1 MTMDNAGSAC
11 PDPLLHSFPLPL
23 RETFFALGFPLE
35 IATNDARVL
44 DAARRAFG
52 DFRNRFDAGPIRI
65 YLGVQPG
72 ENGIPPVTTFR
83 ARSNLLSIVCDAG
96 NFAVCDLDAGF
107 AYGWVSSAVA
117 GHSDWLRRRFLDTL
131 VFSCLVQSRLTPVH
145 AACVS
150 RNGRGLLLCAPSGTG
165 KTTLAYACA
174 RQGWTYLG
182 DDAVYLLRDSP
193 EPVILGKPHSLW
205 FVDSAMRLF
214 PELRGRPTVRDP
226 NGELRIELHTPELP
240 GIAIAEQCRA
250 HRVVFL
256 ERMAGSPAGLSAVPR
271 DEALHRLLAELPRF
285 QERVFDEHRRS
296 LEMLVDTGPYL
307 LTYSDCSSAFP
318 LLDSLLE

>member
-1 MTMDNAGSAC
+1 MMDNAGFAC

-44 DAARRAFG
+44 DAARGSFG
-52 DFRNRFDAGPIRI
+52 DFRKRIDAGPIRI

-83 ARSNLLSIVCDAG
+83 ARNHLLSIVCDAG
-96 NFAVCDLDAGF
+96 NFAICDLDAGF

-117 GHSDWLRRRFLDTL
+117 GNSDWLRHRFLDTL
-131 VFSCLVQSRLTPVH
+131 VFSCLAQTRVTPVH

-193 EPVILGKPHSLW
+193 EPVILGKPHSLR
-205 FVDSAMRLF
+205 FVDSAVSLF
-214 PELRGRPTVRDP
+214 PELRGYPTVRDP

-240 GIAIAEQCRA
+240 DFAIAEQCLA

-256 ERMAGSPAGLSAVPR
+256 DRTAGGSADLSALAR
-271 DEALHRLLAELPRF
+271 EEALRRLLADLPRF

-296 LEMLVDTGPYL
+296 LETLVETEAYL

>member
-1 MTMDNAGSAC
+1 MMSNSGFAC

-44 DAARRAFG
+44 DAARRSFG
-52 DFRNRFDAGPIRI
+52 DFRKRYDAGPVRI
-65 YLGVQPG
+65 CLGVQPG

-83 ARSNLLSIVCDAG
+83 ARNHLLSIVCDAD

-117 GHSDWLRRRFLDTL
+117 GQSDWLRRRFLDTL
-131 VFSCLVQSRLTPVH
+131 VFSCLSQSRLTPVH

-174 RQGWTYLG
+174 HHGWTYLG

-193 EPVILGKPHSLW
+193 EPVILGKPHSLC
-205 FVDSAMRLF
+205 FVDSAVGLF

-226 NGELRIELHTPELP
+226 NGELRIELHTPELA
-240 GIAIAEQCRA
+240 GFAIADQCFV

-256 ERMAGSPAGLSAVPR
+256 ERTAGGSAGLSAVPR
-271 DEALHRLLAELPRF
+271 EEALRRLLADLPRF

-296 LEMLVDTGPYL
+296 MEMLVESGPCL
-307 LTYSDCSSAFP
+307 LTYSDCSSALP
-318 LLDSLLE
+318 LLDSLRE